1 MTKPLDWQEELRR
14 LAEAGDIEAFGAKAK
29 SLHPSDVSDVLAALD
44 DEVRLR
50 LIERLP
56 AEIVSEALAEM
67 EPEEHP
73 EEVLDALP
81 PEQAADIVDE
91 LAADDAADLIGELS
105 PEKATTILEAVDER
119 AQIERLL
126 EYGEDTAGGI
136 MTTEVVSVPES
147 ALAGQAIDEIRRQ
160 SELVEDFYQ
169 VYCVDWEQRLVGV
182 LPLRRLISTPVD
194 RRVSEIMEP
203 AQAVT
208 TPSQDQEEVAR
219 LMARYNVAAM
229 PVVDDQGCLVGRITF
244 DDVID
249 VVEAERTEDLLR
261 FGGVS
266 ADEQLGGRWYEAVR
280 RRLPWLCVNL
290 LTASVSALV
299 VSMFQNAIERLWV
312 LAALAP
318 VVAGMGGNAG
328 TQALAVT
335 VRRVALGL
343 IPRERAWTVVAKEL
357 LVGLTNGMVVGL
369 MVGGAAVALGGEWRL
384 GLVALLAMWINLVVA
399 GAAGGAIPLLLERL
413 GADPAVASS
422 VFVTGFTDVCG
433 YFFVLGL
440 ASMIVLS

>member
-1 MTKPLDWQEELRR
+1 MTKPLNWQEELRH
-14 LAEAGDIEAFGAKAK
+14 LAEAGDFEAFRAKAQ
-29 SLHPSDVSDVLAALD
+29 SLHPSDVSDVLAALED
-44 DEVRLR
+44 DVRLH

-73 EEVLDALP
+73 EEVLEALP

-91 LAADDAADLIGELS
+91 LATDDAADLIGELP
-105 PEKATTILEAVDER
+105 PEKATTILESVDER
-119 AQIERLL
+119 EQIERLL

-136 MTTEVVSVPES
+136 MTTEVVSVSES
-147 ALAGQAIDEIRRQ
+147 ASAGQAIDEIRRQ

-169 VYCVDWEQRLVGV
+169 VYCVDWDQRLVGV

-194 RRVSEIMEP
+194 RRVSDIMEP
-203 AQAVT
+203 PQAVT
-208 TPSQDQEEVAR
+208 TPNQDQEDVAR
-219 LMARYNVAAM
+219 LMARYNVAAV
-229 PVVDDQGCLVGRITF
+229 PVVDGQGRLVGRITF

-266 ADEQLGGRWYEAVR
+266 ADEQLGGRWHEAVR
-280 RRLPWLCVNL
+280 RRLPWLYVNL

-299 VSMFQNAIERLWV
+299 VSMFQDAIERMWV
-312 LAALAP
+312 LAAMAP

-335 VRRVALGL
+335 VRRVSLGL
-343 IPRERAWTVVAKEL
+343 IPRGRAWTVVTKEL
-357 LVGLTNGMVVGL
+357 VVGFTNGLIVGL
-369 MVGGAAVALGGEWRL
+369 MVAAAAVALGGEWKL

-413 GADPAVASS
+413 GVDPAVASS
-422 VFVTGFTDVCG
+422 VFVTAFTDVCG
-433 YFFVLGL
+433 YFFLLGL

>member
-1 MTKPLDWQEELRR
+1 MTQQLELQDELRH
-14 LAEAGDIEAFGAKAK
+14 LAEAGNIEAFATKAK
-29 SLHPSDVSDVLAALD
+29 LLHPSDLSDVLAALD
-44 DEVRLR
+44 DDVRLH

-56 AEIVSEALAEM
+56 PEIVSEALAEM

-73 EEVLDALP
+73 EEVLEALR

-91 LAADDAADLIGELS
+91 LADDDAADLIGELR
-105 PEKATTILEAVDER
+105 PEKATTILESVDER

-147 ALAGQAIDEIRRQ
+147 ASAGQAIEEIRRQ
-160 SELVEDFYQ
+160 SEQVEDFYQ
-169 VYCVDWEQRLVGV
+169 VYCVDVSQRLVGV

-194 RRVSEIMEP
+194 RRVSDIMEP

-208 TPSQDQEEVAR
+208 TPNQDQEEVAR
-219 LMARYNVAAM
+219 AMARYNVAAV
-229 PVVDDQGCLVGRITF
+229 PVVDDQGRLVGRVTF

-266 ADEQLGGRWYEAVR
+266 ADEQLGGRWHEAVR
-280 RRLPWLCVNL
+280 LRLPWLYVNL
-290 LTASVSALV
+290 LTASASALV
-299 VSMFQNAIERLWV
+299 VFLFQDAIERMWV

-335 VRRVALGL
+335 VRRVSLRL
-343 IPRERAWTVVAKEL
+343 IAMERAWIVVAKEL
-357 LVGLTNGMVVGL
+357 LVGLANGLAVGL
-369 MVGGAAVALGGEWRL
+369 MVGVVAVSLGGEWRL
-384 GLVALLAMWINLVVA
+384 GLVALLAMWINLVIAGVA
-399 GAAGGAIPLLLERL
+399 GSGVPLLLERM
-413 GADPAVASS
+413 GVDPAVASS